1 MVSKR
6 SVPSVEEEGAKRLH
20 RERKRPVSERG
31 QHVNRVKGLCALH
44 GICDHQPLKA
54 DRKTQ
59 IEGLRTGDGRPL
71 PRRLKAEMLRE
82 LKRLELVLRMIT
94 EVEAERDA
102 IIQQAAPQHPDAG
115 KIKALAALSAIGP
128 EFATRLVGEVFYRS
142 FDNRRQ
148 RHPALDR
155 ASPADCS
162 PRAIPI

>member
-1 MVSKR
+1 
-6 SVPSVEEEGAKRLH
+6 
-20 RERKRPVSERG
+20 
-31 QHVNRVKGLCALH
+31 
-44 GICDHQPLKA
+44 
-54 DRKTQ
+54 
-59 IEGLRTGDGRPL
+59 
-71 PRRLKAEMLRE
+71 MLRE
-82 LKRLELVLRMIT
+82 LNRLELVLRMIT

-102 IIQQAAPQHPDAG
+102 IIKQAAPQHPDAG

-162 PRAIPI
+162 PHAIPI

>member
-1 MVSKR
+1 MVSTR
-6 SVPSVEEEGAKRLH
+6 SVPSVEEERLH
-20 RERKRPVSERG
+20 RERRRLVSERG

-44 GICDHQPLKA
+44 GIYDYQPLKA
-54 DRKTQ
+54 DRTAQ

-82 LKRLELVLRMIT
+82 LQRLELVLRMIT

-102 IIQQAAPQHPDAG
+102 IIKQAAPQHPNAG
-115 KIKALAALSAIGP
+115 KIRALAALSAIGP

-148 RHPALDR
+148 RHRALDR
-155 ASPADCS
+155 ASPADRS
-162 PRAIPI
+162 PRPIPI